1 MDCYEKLRQTNAEI
15 GSYDYNQHFAPRPT
29 CDTPPDIVGMTP
41 NEARQNFSQFRD
53 PYAGGAWQ
61 GEILSG
67 PCIPILA
74 WADPCEGYEFTPD
87 DLNNAKIIVGLPPT
101 PGPVRWFN
109 MPFGVKVL
117 PVCPPVTPPTT
128 STDPPIG

>member
-1 MDCYEKLRQTNAEI
+1 
-15 GSYDYNQHFAPRPT
+15 
-29 CDTPPDIVGMTP
+29 MTP
-41 NEARQNFSQFRD
+41 NEVRQNFSQFRD
-53 PYAGGAWQ
+53 LYAGGAWQ

-101 PGPVRWFN
+101 PGPVRWFDN
-109 MPFGVKVL
+109 MSISVKVSL
-117 PVCPPVTPPTT
+117 ECPPV
-128 STDPPIG
+128 G